1 MFIASAVFLGTF
13 IGYIE
18 ITDTRAGI
26 HRWLAVPLIRT
37 MWPDAEDAHKAGIRI
52 PKELSRLGLNPR
64 ERDQDAKDLETEVF
78 GTKLVNPLG
87 ISSGLHKHGEIPTQL
102 LALGLV
108 HLGVAITPFMLCK
121 ELRPVARTELSR
133 YVFPFFFVQEKHYWL

>member
-1 MFIASAVFLGTF
+1 
-13 IGYIE
+13 
-18 ITDTRAGI
+18 
-26 HRWLAVPLIRT
+26 

>member
-1 MFIASAVFLGTF
+1 M
-13 IGYIE
+13 
-18 ITDTRAGI
+18 
-26 HRWLAVPLIRT
+26 LIRL
-37 MWPDAEDAHKAGIRI
+37 ACRI
-52 PKELSRLGLNPR
+52 LKELSRLGLNPR

-87 ISSGLHKHGEIPTQL
+87 ISSGLDKHGEIPTQL

-121 ELRPVARTELSR
+121 ELRDVFSR
-133 YVFPFFFVQEKHYWL
+133 YVFPLLFLQNKYCWLRKMFW